1 MHVTGQPSNWA
12 QAALTSMPIWM
23 PVEGTLR
30 SFCVMF
36 LIDPGSRKPTQS
48 ARDDTRASAGAGAGA
63 VWLPLWPACMAHRCV
78 SSASEKGCSH
88 LQCALPQVR
97 MWTAIGLAVVCLTWP
112 MLKA

>member
-12 QAALTSMPIWM
+12 QAALTSMPSWM

-63 VWLPLWPACMAHRCV
+63 VWLPLWPACMPHDV
-78 SSASEKGCSH
+78 SPVPQKRGVSVCN
-88 LQCALPQVR
+88 ALCQECKS
-97 MWTAIGLAVVCLTWP
+97 GLAAICLT
-112 MLKA
+112 